1 MTNRRDRI
9 ALGNLSLV
17 ITTVRLNVV
26 QYEMVTTTLFA
37 IMAVIREEARKIGL
51 FSNEL
56 MPEMCRFSVPF
67 CVYPEREPFAC
78 AVFFKR
84 PIGAELKSL
93 TARTR
98 RKSFRFR
105 ALSDTA
111 ECLTGQQRFIIW
123 HFRATSLP

>member
-1 MTNRRDRI
+1 MKNDKWQFVVRTADFY
-9 ALGNLSLV
+9 LSFF

-56 MPEMCRFSVPF
+56 MPEMCRFSAPF
-67 CVYPEREPFAC
+67 CFYPERQPFVC

-84 PIGAELKSL
+84 AIGAELKSF
-93 TARTR
+93 TAQTR
-98 RKSFRFR
+98 RKSFRYC
-105 ALSDTA
+105 ALSDRA
-111 ECLTGQQRFIIW
+111 ECFTGQQ
-123 HFRATSLP
+123 

>member
-1 MTNRRDRI
+1 LVICHFQEIADFAVTLSPANPRD
-9 ALGNLSLV
+9 LSFI

-56 MPEMCRFSVPF
+56 MPEMCRFSAPF
-67 CVYPEREPFAC
+67 CFYPERQPFAC

-84 PIGAELKSL
+84 AIGAELKSF
-93 TARTR
+93 TAQTR
-98 RKSFRFR
+98 RK
-105 ALSDTA
+105 
-111 ECLTGQQRFIIW
+111 
-123 HFRATSLP
+123 